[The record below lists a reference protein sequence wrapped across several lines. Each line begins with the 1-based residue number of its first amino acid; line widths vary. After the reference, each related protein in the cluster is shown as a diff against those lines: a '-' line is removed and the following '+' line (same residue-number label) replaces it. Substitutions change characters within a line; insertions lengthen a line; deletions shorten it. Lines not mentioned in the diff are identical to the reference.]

1 MSSIAGLRGAPGLA
15 AYSATKGGVRLL
27 AKSVALEHAHDN
39 IRCNSVHPGII
50 ATPIWGKIP
59 TGAEGNR
66 RNAPID
72 PRERAADDGAADPR
86 RRGAGHRQRRA
97 VPVHRGRQLHDR
109 PGAGDRRRHH
119 GRRPAAAAASS
130 SPVGAA
136 AKGWIIVAALSGAI
150 SVAVGA
156 FAAHGL
162 DLSTEAGRKARE
174 WLQTGS
180 QYQIIHALAI
190 MGVVVLVR
198 SATVNAPVALAAQWL
213 FLVGSVLFPG
223 ALYALAFGGP
233 RWMGAVAPIGG
244 AAFILGWL
252 SLGLAALMRPG
263 AD

>member
-1 MSSIAGLRGAPGLA
+1 M
-15 AYSATKGGVRLL
+15 
-27 AKSVALEHAHDN
+27 
-39 IRCNSVHPGII
+39 
-50 ATPIWGKIP
+50 
-59 TGAEGNR
+59 
-66 RNAPID
+66 
-72 PRERAADDGAADPR
+72 
-86 RRGAGHRQRRA
+86 
-97 VPVHRGRQLHDR
+97 
-109 PGAGDRRRHH
+109 
-119 GRRPAAAAASS
+119 
-130 SPVGAA
+130 GAA

-150 SVAVGA
+150 AVAVGA

-162 DLSTEAGRKARE
+162 DLSTEAGRKAKE

-180 QYQIIHALAI
+180 HYQIIHALAM

-198 SATVNAPVALAAQWL
+198 SATVNAPAALAAQWL
-213 FLVGSVLFPG
+213 FLVGGVLFPG